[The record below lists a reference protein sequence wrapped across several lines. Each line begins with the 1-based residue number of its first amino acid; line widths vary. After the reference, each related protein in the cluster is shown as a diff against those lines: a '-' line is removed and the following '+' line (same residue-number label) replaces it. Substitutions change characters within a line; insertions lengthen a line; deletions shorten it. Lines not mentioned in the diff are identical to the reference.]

1 MELPSK
7 GIARGAVV
15 LLNISHPPLEFRL
28 VMSLEL
34 SDPGVRA
41 NTTAAGAGTGTI
53 GTGAG
58 AGAGTKI
65 TGGIVAMLSNL
76 FRRGYR

>member
-7 GIARGAVV
+7 GIARGTVA
-15 LLNISHPPLEFRL
+15 LLNRSRPALEFRL
-28 VMSLEL
+28 IMSSEL

-41 NTTAAGAGTGTI
+41 NTIAAGAGTGTI

-58 AGAGTKI
+58 AGARI
-65 TGGIVAMLSNL
+65 TGGTAAMLSNL